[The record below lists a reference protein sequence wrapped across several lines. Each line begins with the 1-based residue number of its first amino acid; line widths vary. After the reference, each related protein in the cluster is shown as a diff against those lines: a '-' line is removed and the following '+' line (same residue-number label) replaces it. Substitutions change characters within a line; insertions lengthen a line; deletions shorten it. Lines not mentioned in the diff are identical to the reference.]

1 MVQLKEC
8 TNMHAQ
14 YAQVPQTR
22 IACLFVF
29 GNYSIVRAMF
39 PPSAGSKCLIQVQLP
54 AGFEDGGL
62 PFLG

>member
-1 MVQLKEC
+1 MVQLKDC

-14 YAQVPQTR
+14 YAQVLQPR
-22 IACLFVF
+22 IACLF
-29 GNYSIVRAMF
+29 GNYLIAQAMF
-39 PPSAGSKCLIQVQLP
+39 SPSAGSKCLIRVQLP